1 VDTGKIMANR
11 LSAELLLSGYA
22 RGIFPMA
29 ASRDDPELHWFAP
42 RMRGVIPLQNF
53 HISRSLARVIRHET
67 FTISTNRAFGAVI
80 EGCADREETWINS
93 GLRRLYD
100 ELHAAGF
107 AHSLE
112 VWRGAELA
120 GGVFGVTLGGAFFGE
135 SMFSR
140 APNASKVAL
149 AYTVDRLAC
158 AGFALFD
165 TQYLT
170 PHLASLGAVEI
181 PRAEYERRL
190 AEALEIEANFA
201 TGPVAS
207 AHSVLQRMTQ
217 TS

>member
-1 VDTGKIMANR
+1 MANR

-53 HISRSLARVIRHET
+53 HISRSLARVIRRET

-80 EGCADREETWINS
+80 EGCADRDETWINA

-100 ELHAAGF
+100 ELHGAGY

-112 VWRGAELA
+112 VWRGADLA

-140 APNASKVAL
+140 ARDASKVAL
-149 AYTVDRLAC
+149 AYTVDRLKS
-158 AGFALFD
+158 AGFTLFD

-170 PHLASLGAVEI
+170 EHLASLGAIEI
-181 PRAEYERRL
+181 PRAEYERQL
-190 AEALEIEANFA
+190 ARALTITADFA
-201 TGPVAS
+201 AGPVAPAQS
-207 AHSVLQRMTQ
+207 ILQRMTQ

>member
-1 VDTGKIMANR
+1 MANR
-11 LSAELLLSGYA
+11 LNAELLLSGYA

-29 ASRDDPELHWFAP
+29 ASREDPELHWFAP
-42 RMRGVIPLQNF
+42 RMRGVIPLHNF
-53 HISRSLARVIRHET
+53 HISRSLARVIRRET
-67 FTISTNRAFGAVI
+67 FTISINRAFSEVV
-80 EGCADREETWINS
+80 EGCADRDETWINS
-93 GLRRLYD
+93 GLRRLYH

-112 VWRGAELA
+112 VWSGTTLV

-140 APNASKVAL
+140 ATDASKVAL
-149 AYTVDRLAC
+149 AYTVDRLVT
-158 AGFALFD
+158 AGFTLFD

-181 PRAEYERRL
+181 PRAEYESRL
-190 AEALEIEANFA
+190 SAALSIEADFA
-201 TGPVAS
+201 AGPVAS